1 MTADPRDPDPPN
13 PDAPDPEEQRAS
25 ILDGWQHAASGW
37 GRRAQRVRDWGMP
50 VSTWMIEQLSL
61 QPGYRLLELAAGPGD
76 TGFLAAELIAPGGTL
91 ISSDATEGMV
101 ELARARARELAV
113 PNVNMEFSQ
122 LEIEWID
129 LPTAS
134 VDAILCRWA
143 YMLTVDPA
151 AGMRE
156 ARRVLAPGGRFALA
170 VWDRDEENPW
180 STIPTDA
187 VVQGG
192 YMDPIDRSVSPGIFS
207 LADPERLQEML
218 EEAGFVD
225 VLVESIDVMRD
236 YDIFEDFWKES
247 LDLSP
252 SLGVAL
258 ERLTDEQQ
266 DDVRRRAR
274 SLAEPY
280 TDGDGAIHLPG
291 VSLVAAATA

>member
-1 MTADPRDPDPPN
+1 VS
-13 PDAPDPEEQRAS
+13 DPEEQRAS
-25 ILDGWQHAASGW
+25 ILDGWEHAASGW
-37 GRRAQRVRDWGMP
+37 GRRAQRIRDWGMP
-50 VSTWMIEQLSL
+50 VSTWLIEQLSL
-61 QPGYRLLELAAGPGD
+61 QPGQRLLELAAGPGD

-101 ELARARARELAV
+101 ELARARAGELGIR
-113 PNVNMEFSQ
+113 NVNIEFKQ

-180 STIPTDA
+180 ATIPTDA
-187 VVQGG
+187 LVQSGH
-192 YMDPIDRSVSPGIFS
+192 MDPPDRSVSPGIFS
-207 LADPERLQEML
+207 LADPGRLQEML

-225 VLVESIDVMRD
+225 VLVESIDVKRA
-236 YDIFEDFWKES
+236 YDDFDEFWDET
-247 LDLSP
+247 LDLSA
-252 SLGVAL
+252 SLAVAL
-258 ERLTDEQQ
+258 ERLTDEQR
-266 DDVRRRAR
+266 DEIKRRAR
-274 SLAEPY
+274 SLVEPY
-280 TDGDGAIHLPG
+280 SDGAGGIHLPG
-291 VSLVAAATA
+291 VSLVASASA

>member
-1 MTADPRDPDPPN
+1 VS
-13 PDAPDPEEQRAS
+13 DPEEQRAS
-25 ILDGWQHAASGW
+25 ILDSWEHAASGW
-37 GRRAQRVRDWGMP
+37 GRRAQRIRDWGMP
-50 VSTWMIEQLSL
+50 VSTWLIEQLSL
-61 QPGYRLLELAAGPGD
+61 QPGQRLLELAAGPGD

-101 ELARARARELAV
+101 ELARARAGELGIR
-113 PNVNMEFSQ
+113 NVNIEFKQ

-180 STIPTDA
+180 ATIPTDA
-187 VVQGG
+187 LVQSGH
-192 YMDPIDRSVSPGIFS
+192 MDPPDRSVSPGIFS
-207 LADPERLQEML
+207 LADPGRLQEML

-225 VLVESIDVMRD
+225 VLVESIDVMRA
-236 YDIFEDFWKES
+236 YDDFDEFWDET
-247 LDLSP
+247 LDLSA
-252 SLGVAL
+252 SLAVAL
-258 ERLTDEQQ
+258 ERLTDEQR
-266 DDVRRRAR
+266 DEIKRRAR
-274 SLAEPY
+274 SLVEPY
-280 TDGDGAIHLPG
+280 SDGAGGIHLPG
-291 VSLVAAATA
+291 VSLVASASA

>member
-1 MTADPRDPDPPN
+1 VTADRPATCTPDPD
-13 PDAPDPEEQRAS
+13 EQRAGL
-25 ILDGWQHAASGW
+25 LDGWEHASSGW

-61 QPGYRLLELAAGPGD
+61 QPGQRLLELAAGPGD

-91 ISSDATEGMV
+91 ISSDATEGMLEV
-101 ELARARARELAV
+101 ARERARELGV
-113 PNVNMEFSQ
+113 SSVKFEFKQ

-156 ARRVLAPGGRFALA
+156 ARRVLAPGGRLALA

-187 VVQGG
+187 LVQGG
-192 YMDPIDRSVSPGIFS
+192 YMQPIDRSVSPGIFS
-207 LADPERLQEML
+207 LADSERLQEMI

-225 VLVESIDVMRD
+225 VLVESIEVMREYRGFD
-236 YDIFEDFWKES
+236 EFWEES

-252 SLGVAL
+252 SLNVAL
-258 ERLTDEQQ
+258 QRLTEEQRE
-266 DDVRRRAR
+266 DALRRAR
-274 SLAEPY
+274 SLAEPF
-280 TDGDGAIHLPG
+280 TDGDGGLHLPG
-291 VSLVAAATA
+291 VSLVASASA

>member
-1 MTADPRDPDPPN
+1 VTADRPATGTPDPD
-13 PDAPDPEEQRAS
+13 EQRAGL
-25 ILDGWQHAASGW
+25 LDGWEHASSGW

-61 QPGYRLLELAAGPGD
+61 QPGQRLLELAAGPGD

-91 ISSDATEGMV
+91 ISSDATEGMLEV
-101 ELARARARELAV
+101 ARERARELGV
-113 PNVNMEFSQ
+113 SSVKFEFKQ

-156 ARRVLAPGGRFALA
+156 ARRVLAPGGRLALA

-187 VVQGG
+187 LVQGG
-192 YMDPIDRSVSPGIFS
+192 YMQPIDRSVSPGIFS
-207 LADPERLQEML
+207 LADSERLQEMI

-225 VLVESIDVMRD
+225 VLVESIEVMREYRGFD
-236 YDIFEDFWKES
+236 EFWEES

-252 SLGVAL
+252 SLNVAL
-258 ERLTDEQQ
+258 QRLTEEQRE
-266 DDVRRRAR
+266 DALRRAR
-274 SLAEPY
+274 SLAEPF
-280 TDGDGAIHLPG
+280 TDGDGGLHLPG
-291 VSLVAAATA
+291 VSLVASASA

>member
-1 MTADPRDPDPPN
+1 VSSTDPD
-13 PDAPDPEEQRAS
+13 EQRAEV
-25 ILDGWQHAASGW
+25 LQGWEHAASAW

-50 VSTWMIEQLSL
+50 VSTWLIEQLSL
-61 QPGYRLLELAAGPGD
+61 QPGQRLLELAAGPGD

-91 ISSDATEGMV
+91 ISSDATEAMLEV
-101 ELARARARELAV
+101 ARERASEV
-113 PNVNMEFSQ
+113 GVRGVTIEFKQ

-134 VDAILCRWA
+134 VDAIVCRWA

-151 AGMRE
+151 AGMSE

-187 VVQGG
+187 IVQGG
-192 YMDPIDRSVSPGIFS
+192 YMEAPDRTVSPGIFS
-207 LADPERLQEML
+207 LADPERLQAL
-218 EEAGFVD
+218 IEEAGFVD
-225 VLVESIDVMRD
+225 VLVEAIDVVRD
-236 YDIFEDFWKES
+236 YDAFDEFWEET

-252 SLGVAL
+252 SFGVAL
-258 ERLTDEQQ
+258 ERLTDKQR
-266 DDVRRRAR
+266 DDVLRRAR

-280 TDGDGAIHLPG
+280 TDSDGAVHLPG
-291 VSLVAAATA
+291 VSLVASASS

>member
-1 MTADPRDPDPPN
+1 VSGGGPAPG
-13 PDAPDPEEQRAS
+13 APDPEEQRED
-25 ILDGWQHAASGW
+25 ILQGWEHAASGW

-61 QPGYRLLELAAGPGD
+61 QPGQRLLELAAGPGD

-91 ISSDATEGMV
+91 ISSDATEAMV
-101 ELARARARELAV
+101 EVARERAGELGV
-113 PNVNMEFSQ
+113 RGVDMEFKQ

-170 VWDRDEENPW
+170 VWEGADENPW
-180 STIPTDA
+180 STIPTEA
-187 VVQGG
+187 IVGGG
-192 YMDPIDRSVSPGIFS
+192 YMDAPDRTVSPGIFS

-236 YDIFEDFWKES
+236 YEGFDEFWDES

-252 SLGVAL
+252 SLSVPL
-258 ERLTDEQQ
+258 ERLTDEQR
-266 DDVRRRAR
+266 DDVLRRAR
-274 SLAEPY
+274 ALAEPY
-280 TDGDGAIHLPG
+280 TDGDGRIHLPG
-291 VSLVAAATA
+291 VSLVASASS